1 LIAFEIPGEA
11 IGKAR
16 VRFVRATGRTFTPAK
31 TQSFEAVVKTFAQR
45 AMEGREPFA
54 GPIRLEVRAVYLHP
68 ASWSLKKR
76 ANTDWKT
83 SKPDFDNVAKL
94 VSDAINKVVFIDDAQ
109 VAEATVQKKYG
120 PVAKLVVV
128 VTELSK

>member
-1 LIAFEIPGEA
+1 
-11 IGKAR
+11 
-16 VRFVRATGRTFTPAK
+16 
-31 TQSFEAVVKTFAQR
+31 
-45 AMEGREPFA
+45 MEGREPFA

-68 ASWSLKKR
+68 ASWSAKKKSN
-76 ANTDWKT
+76 ADWKT
-83 SKPDFDNVAKL
+83 SKPDWDNVGKI

-128 VTELSK
+128 VAELRK